1 MENTSMLY
9 LVFIAMFLFGSVIGW
24 LVVYF
29 VRKYKEYTP
38 KVLRDT
44 ALLFLGGVCLESLL
58 GLMYKNLFIV
68 ALMAYIIGVAVGF
81 FIHWIYQLII
91 AKITAPKFMDPRS
104 KYNLFLGCSLPDES
118 KNKTSHTAYMLE
130 CINKGYGQLC
140 HGLIFEEEFKNLIR
154 NTGLSK
160 EMFEDL
166 TGGYWGDMYLFP
178 DLTAYIKAKG
188 LLNGESS

>member
-1 MENTSMLY
+1 MLY

-68 ALMAYIIGVAVGF
+68 ALMAYITRCGCGILHPLD
-81 FIHWIYQLII
+81 IPINN
-91 AKITAPKFMDPRS
+91 S
-104 KYNLFLGCSLPDES
+104 KDYCS
-118 KNKTSHTAYMLE
+118 
-130 CINKGYGQLC
+130 
-140 HGLIFEEEFKNLIR
+140 
-154 NTGLSK
+154 
-160 EMFEDL
+160 
-166 TGGYWGDMYLFP
+166 
-178 DLTAYIKAKG
+178 
-188 LLNGESS
+188 

>member
-104 KYNLFLGCSLPDES
+104 KYNLFSGCSLPDDDS
-118 KNKTSHTAYMLE
+118 AVSVPHVAL
-130 CINKGYGQLC
+130 
-140 HGLIFEEEFKNLIR
+140 
-154 NTGLSK
+154 
-160 EMFEDL
+160 
-166 TGGYWGDMYLFP
+166 
-178 DLTAYIKAKG
+178 
-188 LLNGESS
+188 

>member
-1 MENTSMLY
+1 MIQ

-44 ALLFLGGVCLESLL
+44 ALLFLGGVCLETLL
-58 GLMYKNLFIV
+58 AFMDKDLWII
-68 ALMAYIIGVAVGF
+68 ALMAYVIGTAAGF

-104 KYNLFLGCSLPDES
+104 KYNLFSGCNLSTEERNS
-118 KNKTSHTAYMLE
+118 CSQVAYILE
-130 CINKGYGQLC
+130 CIGKGYEQLC
-140 HGLIFEEEFKNLIR
+140 RGQITEDEFKNLIK
-154 NTGLSK
+154 NTGLTLDSFK
-160 EMFEDL
+160 KL
-166 TGGYWGDMYLFP
+166 IGGYVGDMYISP
-178 DLTAYIKAKG
+178 DLAAYIQAKN
-188 LLNGESS
+188 LLANE